1 MHICQPL
8 CARSEAVDLV
18 NQQIS
23 ARFAVRIDRGARCT
37 HVCINIL
44 TYWVRWVIGL
54 SMTTPAKREALL
66 ASGTLNPHPA
76 AVRSVLF
83 HMDFFD
89 PYDFAQVKY
98 EMLVIECLAT
108 HIFINPLH
116 GIVARDECASPALSA
131 TSEVLRCWG

>member
-1 MHICQPL
+1 
-8 CARSEAVDLV
+8 
-18 NQQIS
+18 
-23 ARFAVRIDRGARCT
+23 
-37 HVCINIL
+37 
-44 TYWVRWVIGL
+44 
-54 SMTTPAKREALL
+54 MTTPAKREALL

-131 TSEVLRCWG
+131 TSEVLRCWGDFLWHMSHKPV

>member
-1 MHICQPL
+1 MAVSQGEEETNGVRKLMHICQPL
-8 CARSEAVDLV
+8 CALSESANLV
-18 NQQIS
+18 NRTLINADRHS
-23 ARFAVRIDRGARCT
+23 FGVRIDQWPVAT

-44 TYWVRWVIGL
+44 TYYARSVIGL

-98 EMLVIECLAT
+98 EML
-108 HIFINPLH
+108 
-116 GIVARDECASPALSA
+116 
-131 TSEVLRCWG
+131 

>member
-1 MHICQPL
+1 
-8 CARSEAVDLV
+8 
-18 NQQIS
+18 
-23 ARFAVRIDRGARCT
+23 
-37 HVCINIL
+37 
-44 TYWVRWVIGL
+44 
-54 SMTTPAKREALL
+54 MTTPAKREALL

-131 TSEVLRCWG
+131 TSEVLRCWGDFLWHMSHKPVCGQVPGCRRLGNSIRFPRTFASSVAVEFSAIRVESPH